1 MNKLWQDEAWA
12 DYLYWQQQDKKLL
25 KRINQLLK
33 DIDRSDCPVPHTL
46 RRIAKS
52 RGHGPGL
59 LKRYGRVQLGHI

>member
-33 DIDRSDCPVPHTL
+33 DIDQVVSRFFRTL
-46 RRIAKS
+46 VCKLW
-52 RGHGPGL
+52 HE
-59 LKRYGRVQLGHI
+59 